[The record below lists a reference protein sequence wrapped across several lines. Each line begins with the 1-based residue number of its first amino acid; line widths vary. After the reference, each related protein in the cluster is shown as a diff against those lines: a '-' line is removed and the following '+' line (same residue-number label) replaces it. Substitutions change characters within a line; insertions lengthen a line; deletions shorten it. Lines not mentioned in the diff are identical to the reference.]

1 MTNDEI
7 VQQKDVVYY
16 ECLVN
21 SFLENS
27 MELDKQIL
35 NLSCLG
41 IGFLSATINK
51 NSSLF
56 SVWLIINVC
65 FLISIIFILF
75 IFSINKKIANDIINK
90 QDSNE
95 NERLG
100 TVLSMIAY
108 IFFGIAILLLII
120 YTPLNIFIKK

>member
-1 MTNDEI
+1 MDDDEI
-7 VQQKDVVYY
+7 TQQKNIAYY

-21 SFLENS
+21 SYLENS
-27 MELDKQIL
+27 LELDRQIL

-41 IGFLSATINK
+41 IGFLSTIINE
-51 NSSLF
+51 SSLF
-56 SVWLIINVC
+56 SIWLIINVC

-75 IFSINKKIANDIINK
+75 TFSINKKIAIDAITEKN
-90 QDSNE
+90 SNE
-95 NERLG
+95 SEKLG
-100 TVLSMIAY
+100 RVLSMIAY

>member
-1 MTNDEI
+1 MDDDEI
-7 VQQKDVVYY
+7 TQQKNIAYY

-21 SFLENS
+21 SYLENS
-27 MELDKQIL
+27 MELDRQIL

-41 IGFLSATINK
+41 IGFLSAIISE

-56 SVWLIINVC
+56 SIWLIINVC

-75 IFSINKKIANDIINK
+75 IFSINKKIASDIITEKN
-90 QDSNE
+90 SNE
-95 NERLG
+95 SEKLG
-100 TVLSMIAY
+100 RVLSMIAY